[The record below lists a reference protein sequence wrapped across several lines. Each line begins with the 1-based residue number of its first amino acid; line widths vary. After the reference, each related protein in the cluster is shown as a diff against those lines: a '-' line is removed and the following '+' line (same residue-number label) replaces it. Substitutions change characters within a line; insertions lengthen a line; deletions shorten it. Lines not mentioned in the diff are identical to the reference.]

1 MVIYKCIDV
10 ARLKGFIRK
19 PKKPILK
26 EEAFVEKVAIN
37 AKNGIGY
44 VAIGKA
50 NVIKGIG
57 FTTFGKA
64 NATKGI
70 GFTTEVLPNEK
81 VETVYRTD

>member
-50 NVIKGIG
+50 N
-57 FTTFGKA
+57 
-64 NATKGI
+64 ATKGI
-70 GFTTEVLPNEK
+70 GFTIEVLPKIESLRK
-81 VETVYRTD
+81 SIELKKASYYFLK